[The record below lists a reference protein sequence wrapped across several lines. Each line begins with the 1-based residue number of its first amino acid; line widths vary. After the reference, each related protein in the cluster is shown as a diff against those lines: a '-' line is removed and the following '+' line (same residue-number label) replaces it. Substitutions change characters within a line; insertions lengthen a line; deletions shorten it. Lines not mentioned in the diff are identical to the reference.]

1 MSDSKENTTKEEPP
15 SVGQDAIP
23 SDPSTSPSPE
33 KAQTP
38 PPPPQEQEVVE
49 DTIDPANEVT
59 GLKLGLIH
67 TGVCLFTFLVGLVS
81 KSKMLTTVKYE
92 TPRKN
97 NVIGKRGLVVLTYEI
112 CVL

>member
-1 MSDSKENTTKEEPP
+1 MSDSKEITTKEESP

-23 SDPSTSPSPE
+23 SDSSTSPSPE

-38 PPPPQEQEVVE
+38 PPPQEQVVVE

-59 GLKLGLIH
+59 GLKLVLIH

-81 KSKMLTTVKYE
+81 KSISTMRNKISSK
-92 TPRKN
+92 K
-97 NVIGKRGLVVLTYEI
+97 
-112 CVL
+112 